1 MHQDLMKAILT
12 YCSLLEGLLDRILQS
27 DSFSLPEL
35 SYSSGNFNSRTTSKP
50 LNPNPKKRG
59 RKSKAENNKENEV
72 SDTPSPDVK
81 NLKQPTIMDV
91 FQKAGLSVSQEL
103 TNGSSSRVASSNA
116 CSGEFEAD
124 KIEIVDL
131 SMVPV
136 QLEMQKCNFRSLL
149 IGSFSLLAF
158 SEV

>member
-72 SDTPSPDVK
+72 SDTPSPDGK

-103 TNGSSSRVASSNA
+103 TNGSSSRVASRNA

-136 QLEMQKCNFRSLL
+136 QLELQKCNFRSLL